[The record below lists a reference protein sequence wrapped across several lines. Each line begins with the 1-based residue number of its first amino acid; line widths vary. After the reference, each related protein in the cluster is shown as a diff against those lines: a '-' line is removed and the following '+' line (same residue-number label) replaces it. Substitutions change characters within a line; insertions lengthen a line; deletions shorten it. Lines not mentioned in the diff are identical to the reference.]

1 MSAVKARPR
10 TAANRMFR
18 AFSDPTRVRLLAL
31 LSRGERCVG
40 DLAAALEIPQPTA
53 SRHLAYLRRS
63 ALVLARQAGLW
74 NYYRLAPA
82 RTALHRKLLDCLSAC
97 FAGASDLKQDARRL
111 SKLDACCPATKHPG

>member
-1 MSAVKARPR
+1 MSGAMARPR

-40 DLAAALEIPQPTA
+40 DLAAALEVPQPTA
-53 SRHLAYLRRS
+53 SRHLAYLRKS
-63 ALVLARQAGLW
+63 GLVLARAAGLW

-82 RTALHRKLLDCLSAC
+82 RTSFHRKLLDCLEAC
-97 FAGASDLKQDARRL
+97 FAEAADLRQDARRL
-111 SKLDACCPATKHPG
+111 SKLAACCPGTKHPG